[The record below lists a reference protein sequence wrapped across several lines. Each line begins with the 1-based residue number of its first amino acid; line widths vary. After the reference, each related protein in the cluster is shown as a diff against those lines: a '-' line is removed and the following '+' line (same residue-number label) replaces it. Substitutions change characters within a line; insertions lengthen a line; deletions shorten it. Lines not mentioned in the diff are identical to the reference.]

1 MTATIDSILHAAWII
16 PVEPHGVFLEN
27 HAIVISE
34 GKILDLLPSKIAEEK
49 YKHNHTEQLKTHVLI
64 PGLVNAHAHSPMVL
78 FRGLADDLPLM
89 TWLTEHIWPAEATY
103 LSEALMRDGTE
114 LAIAEMLRGGTTCFN
129 EHYFYPEVTAQTAM
143 DCGMRACVGLW
154 LGEVKTPWAQDVDTC
169 LKKGMAALNAFNL
182 PSFQHANRHL
192 LSFSLAPHSPY
203 MLNDGHMLEM
213 KALSEEHDLAIY
225 MHLHETQDEIK
236 TSLEQY
242 KQRPI
247 QRLHRLG
254 LLSHKF
260 QAVHMVQSTAEDIQ
274 LLHETNTH
282 VINCP
287 ESNLKLASGFCPV
300 HALISAGVNVALG
313 TDGAAS
319 NNDLDMFTEMRS
331 SALLAKAVAN
341 DPTAISAATVLRMAT
356 LNGAKAMGLDRQI
369 GSLEIGKAAD
379 LVAVNLAEIN
389 TQPIYNPISQLIY
402 AANSYQVSDVW
413 IAGKPVL
420 RNKELVTMNKEALL
434 EKAQQ
439 WRAKIRQFC

>member
-1 MTATIDSILHAAWII
+1 MTTTIDTLIHAPWVI
-16 PVEPHGVFLEN
+16 PVEPHEVVLEN
-27 HAIVISE
+27 HAIAISE
-34 GKILDLLPSKIAEEK
+34 GKILDILPSAAADEK
-49 YKHNHTEQLKTHVLI
+49 YRNAHAQRFNSHVLI
-64 PGLVNAHAHSPMVL
+64 PGLVNTHTHSPMVL

-89 TWLTEHIWPAEATY
+89 TWLREHIWLAEASY

-154 LGEVKTPWAQDVDTC
+154 LGEVKTPWAQDVKTC
-169 LKKGMAALNAFNL
+169 LQKGMATLSAFNS
-182 PSFQHANRHL
+182 PSFQHVNRHL

-203 MLNDGHMLEM
+203 MLSDTHMLEM

-225 MHLHETQDEIK
+225 MHVHETADEIK

-242 KQRPI
+242 KQRPLE
-247 QRLHRLG
+247 RLHRLG
-254 LLSHKF
+254 LLSNQF
-260 QAVHMVQSTAEDIQ
+260 QAVHMVQSTAEDMQ
-274 LLHETNTH
+274 LLHETAAH
-282 VINCP
+282 VIHCP

-300 HALISAGVNVALG
+300 STLVNAQVNVALG

-331 SALLAKAVAN
+331 AALLAKALAH
-341 DPTAISAATVLRMAT
+341 DPTAISAATALRMAT
-356 LNGAKAMGLDRQI
+356 LNGAKAMGLDQQI

-379 LVAVNLAEIN
+379 LVAVDLAEIN
-389 TQPIYNPISQLIY
+389 TQPVYHPISQLIY

-434 EKAQQ
+434 EKAGQ
-439 WRAKIRQFC
+439 WRAKIHQFG